1 MFCKELACCFHRWQN
16 ATFIW
21 IRKTQKLLP
30 VKSIIAILLNQQ
42 AFTEF
47 LVQTSEMS
55 RHVVEHVSSIH
66 AYLESPTRSCA
77 TGTPPFGFISVLQ
90 HNLKLLKKHKKIFRF
105 FKFNLL
111 KEDINCANRNSV
123 RDCVQHNFRGFSE
136 IFISV
141 LVCLNYKEEKKDTA
155 RGKRPQFEER
165 VQLFPRDS
173 FEDSG
178 SEENCCGYIDS
189 CPPSV
194 KRTVFLL
201 RKKDVYS
208 LWKIS
213 YREISVWKKVGSKRI
228 SFWSHFCTFIF
239 NEIHFPDKIEEYSI
253 CMSIGLFNNSQRLSH
268 AFIFGRKASV

>member
-47 LVQTSEMS
+47 LVQTSEKS
-55 RHVVEHVSSIH
+55 RHVVKHVSSIH

-123 RDCVQHNFRGFSE
+123 RDCVQHNFRGFSG

-141 LVCLNYKEEKKDTA
+141 LVCFTKKKKKTPLEGNAHSLKNVFNYFQGIVLKTQGRRKIAADILIA
-155 RGKRPQFEER
+155 VRP
-165 VQLFPRDS
+165 
-173 FEDSG
+173 
-178 SEENCCGYIDS
+178 
-189 CPPSV
+189 
-194 KRTVFLL
+194 
-201 RKKDVYS
+201 
-208 LWKIS
+208 
-213 YREISVWKKVGSKRI
+213 VWKGQYFYYARK
-228 SFWSHFCTFIF
+228 TFT
-239 NEIHFPDKIEEYSI
+239 
-253 CMSIGLFNNSQRLSH
+253 
-268 AFIFGRKASV
+268 AFEK

>member
-1 MFCKELACCFHRWQN
+1 
-16 ATFIW
+16 
-21 IRKTQKLLP
+21 
-30 VKSIIAILLNQQ
+30 
-42 AFTEF
+42 
-47 LVQTSEMS
+47 MS
-55 RHVVEHVSSIH
+55 RHVDEHVSSIH

-123 RDCVQHNFRGFSE
+123 RDCVQHNFRGFSG

-173 FEDSG
+173 FKDSG

-208 LWKIS
+208 L
-213 YREISVWKKVGSKRI
+213 
-228 SFWSHFCTFIF
+228 
-239 NEIHFPDKIEEYSI
+239 
-253 CMSIGLFNNSQRLSH
+253 
-268 AFIFGRKASV
+268 